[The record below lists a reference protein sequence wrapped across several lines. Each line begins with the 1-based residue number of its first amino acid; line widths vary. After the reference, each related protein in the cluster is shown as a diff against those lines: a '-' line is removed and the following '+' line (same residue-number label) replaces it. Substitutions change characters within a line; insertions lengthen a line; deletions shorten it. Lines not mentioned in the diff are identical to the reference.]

1 MNEYQCANI
10 TNNSDILVFVGSNVT
25 LQCTCD
31 NDTIQW
37 YYSETNN
44 SSEILT
50 LVSVEQSNSDE
61 YTCIGQI
68 QNVPYSINVTVYSK
82 SLNFLNFIYYHITT
96 ISLL

>member
-1 MNEYQCANI
+1 MNEYQYTNI
-10 TNNSDILVFVGSNVT
+10 TDNSDILVFVGSNIT
-25 LQCTCD
+25 LQCTCN

-37 YYSETNN
+37 HYSETNS

-82 SLNFLNFIYYHITT
+82 SLNFPNSIYYHITN